1 MMEFRGCM
9 VALVTPFADGEVDYA
24 KLDEL
29 VDWHVARGTDA
40 LVPCG
45 TTGESATLTH
55 EEHGKVVEAVVKRA
69 GGRIPVVAGTGSNS
83 TAEAVRMTQ
92 YAAAVGADASL
103 QISPY
108 YNKPEPEGMYRHF
121 RTIAE
126 SVDLPIVLYNVPG
139 RTGRSM
145 TPETVARL
153 AEVDNIVA
161 LKDAT
166 LSIEFTTE
174 VLRLC
179 GITILSG
186 EDSMTMP
193 LMALGGKGV
202 ISVVAN
208 IAPQWMKKMVE
219 AFAAGRLDEAREL
232 HLRLFPLAKAM
243 FLETNPIPVKTAMQM
258 MGLINGEMRLPLSPL
273 SEEKREPLRK
283 VLESFD
289 LI

>member
-1 MMEFRGCM
+1 MEFRGCM

-55 EEHGKVVEAVVKRA
+55 EEHGKIVEAVVKRA
-69 GGRIPVVAGTGSNS
+69 GGRIPVIAGTGSNS

-92 YAAAVGADASL
+92 QAAAVGADASL
-103 QISPY
+103 HISPY

-121 RTIAE
+121 RAIAE
-126 SVDLPIVLYNVPG
+126 SVDLPIILYNVPG

-153 AEVDNIVA
+153 AEVENIVA

-179 GITILSG
+179 GITVISG

-193 LMALGGKGV
+193 LMALGGRGV

-208 IAPQWMKKMVE
+208 IAPELMKKMVE
-219 AFAAGRLDEAREL
+219 AFEAGRLDEAREL
-232 HLRLFPLAKAM
+232 HLRLFPLSKAM

-283 VLESFD
+283 VLERFD

>member
-1 MMEFRGCM
+1 MEFRGCM

-29 VDWHVARGTDA
+29 VDWHLGRGTDA

-55 EEHGKVVEAVVKRA
+55 EEHGKVIEAVVKRA
-69 GGRIPVVAGTGSNS
+69 AGRIPVIAGTGSNS

-92 YAAAVGADASL
+92 QAAAVGADASL

-121 RTIAE
+121 RAIAE

-153 AEVDNIVA
+153 AEIDNIVA

-179 GITILSG
+179 EITVLSG

-208 IAPQWMKKMVE
+208 IVPGWMKKMVE
-219 AFAAGRLDEAREL
+219 AFEAGRLDEARAL

-243 FLETNPIPVKTAMQM
+243 FLETNPIPVKAAMQM
-258 MGLINGEMRLPLSPL
+258 MGMINGEMRLPLSPL
-273 SEEKREPLRK
+273 SEGKREPLRK
-283 VLESFD
+283 ALDCFD
-289 LI
+289 LV